1 MARTQAVQASVQEKA
16 QVILPKYDWH
26 SADDDYEP
34 LPAPGMGA
42 FWFGALVGALIEA
55 GLILIFAFIFWVL

>member
-1 MARTQAVQASVQEKA
+1 
-16 QVILPKYDWH
+16 
-26 SADDDYEP
+26 
-34 LPAPGMGA
+34 MGA